1 MRDDITSKAI
11 LILKTAVVVERGF
24 AKEMTGKQKMRKRV
38 GKKMKAL
45 IEKNAGSYSS
55 NDSDTDVDENT
66 SNNSVEENNCN
77 KIDFIWW

>member
-1 MRDDITSKAI
+1 MRDDINSKAI

-77 KIDFIWW
+77 KINFIWW

>member
-1 MRDDITSKAI
+1 MRDDINSKAI

-38 GKKMKAL
+38 GNKMKAL

>member
-1 MRDDITSKAI
+1 MRDITSKAI

-38 GKKMKAL
+38 GNKMKAL

>member
-1 MRDDITSKAI
+1 MRDDINSKAI

>member
-38 GKKMKAL
+38 GNKMKAL

-77 KIDFIWW
+77 KIDFIW

>member
-1 MRDDITSKAI
+1 M
-11 LILKTAVVVERGF
+11 ILKTAVVVERGF

-77 KIDFIWW
+77 KIDFI

>member
-1 MRDDITSKAI
+1 MRDDITSEAI

-38 GKKMKAL
+38 GNKMKAL

-77 KIDFIWW
+77 KIDFIW

>member
-77 KIDFIWW
+77 KIDFI

>member
-1 MRDDITSKAI
+1 MRDDITSEAI

-38 GKKMKAL
+38 GNKMKAL

-66 SNNSVEENNCN
+66 SNSVEENNCN
-77 KIDFIWW
+77 KIDFIW